1 MIDTYLYF
9 ILGVILG
16 QITFSTIL
24 LILELNIKSIIKIN
38 NKNILILYI
47 FFK

>member
-9 ILGVILG
+9 ILGIILG

-24 LILELNIKSIIKIN
+24 LILEDKHKERKKWEDWK
-38 NKNILILYI
+38 NKLP
-47 FFK
+47 

>member
-24 LILELNIKSIIKIN
+24 LILEDKHKERKEWEEWK
-38 NKNILILYI
+38 NKLP
-47 FFK
+47 

>member
-24 LILELNIKSIIKIN
+24 LILEDKHKERKKWEDWKNKIP
-38 NKNILILYI
+38 
-47 FFK
+47 

>member
-16 QITFSTIL
+16 QMTFSTIL
-24 LILELNIKSIIKIN
+24 LILEDKHKERKKWEDWK
-38 NKNILILYI
+38 NKLP
-47 FFK
+47 

>member
-24 LILELNIKSIIKIN
+24 LILEDKHKERKKWEDWK
-38 NKNILILYI
+38 NKLP
-47 FFK
+47 